1 MDVVAGRSAIRAA
14 VRGCR
19 ASVAGSGRAVLAGVK
34 FPEHLPQAP
43 VHLLEYRRVLG
54 HRQPVQLVEAGHR
67 LVNPGLAGRLP
78 LRRSNRAGRVG

>member
-14 VRGCR
+14 VRGCG
-19 ASVAGSGRAVLAGVK
+19 ASTAGCGRAAVRAGVK

-67 LVNPGLAGRLP
+67 LVNPGLAGRRPVLAR
-78 LRRSNRAGRVG
+78 LLVLH